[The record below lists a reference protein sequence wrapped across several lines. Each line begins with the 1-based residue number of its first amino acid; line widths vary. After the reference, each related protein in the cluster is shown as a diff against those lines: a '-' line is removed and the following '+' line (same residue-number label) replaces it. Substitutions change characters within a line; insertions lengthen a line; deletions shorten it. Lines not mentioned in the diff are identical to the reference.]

1 MRTLVED
8 LMATDVA
15 AVCTDTPARAI
26 AEVLDLRGVS
36 AVPVVDLENRVVGIV
51 SEADIIHHRY
61 TDGSA
66 EKIMSRPA
74 ITVRADQPADAAAQ
88 LIDHYGIKRL
98 PVVDDLGRL
107 VGIISRADLVHLYA
121 REGVF
126 RAADA

>member
-1 MRTLVED
+1 
-8 LMATDVA
+8 
-15 AVCTDTPARAI
+15 
-26 AEVLDLRGVS
+26 
-36 AVPVVDLENRVVGIV
+36 
-51 SEADIIHHRY
+51 
-61 TDGSA
+61 
-66 EKIMSRPA
+66 MSRPA

-121 REGVF
+121 RDGVF

>member
-36 AVPVVDLENRVVGIV
+36 AVPVVDLDNRVVGIV

-66 EKIMSRPA
+66 ETIMSRPA
-74 ITVRADQPADAAAQ
+74 ITVHADQPAEAAAQ

-121 REGVF
+121 RGGVF